1 MKIVIFVHVTMTIVK
16 ASLGRASAVQG
27 KGQKCR
33 FEDKSVSRT
42 FTMSFI
48 FYLLLIFGPNPLAR
62 ALAQDHMDQDD
73 FPSQELQ
80 DEPNIFPSLRRGLIS
95 EPIQPFHLRRVFL
108 KEEMKSE
115 EKTEKLVED
124 NVTEE
129 NDVEVTNEFGGY
141 INEATIGNE
150 NDVTKENE
158 VNLTQENVNGI
169 DVTKGYG
176 DDVTK
181 ENEFHLIPKENGV
194 DVTKENG
201 VEVYVTKDFG
211 ISRSNQEVSIAIGE
225 GSDENI
231 VEMDTAM
238 MDQSSADGGEGL

>member
-1 MKIVIFVHVTMTIVK
+1 
-16 ASLGRASAVQG
+16 
-27 KGQKCR
+27 
-33 FEDKSVSRT
+33 
-42 FTMSFI
+42 MSFI

-80 DEPNIFPSLRRGLIS
+80 DEPNIFPSLKRGLIS
-95 EPIQPFHLRRVFL
+95 EPIQPFHLSRVL
-108 KEEMKSE
+108 LQEEVKSE

-141 INEATIGNE
+141 INEATKGNE
-150 NDVTKENE
+150 N
-158 VNLTQENVNGI
+158 
-169 DVTKGYG
+169 
-176 DDVTK
+176 DVTK

-201 VEVYVTKDFG
+201 VEVNVKSEVYVTKAFG
-211 ISRSNQEVSIAIGE
+211 ISRSYQEVSIAIGE

-238 MDQSSADGGEGL
+238 MDQSSSADGEGL